1 MKDIMIMDLV
11 VKTDDGRVKHIWPKV
26 KHPTNGV
33 KRKAIRVCLTFSH
46 VHDINM
52 MMMMMMMI
60 MTVIITG
67 TKSQCGRGRC
77 GDVGTRFP
85 SYGKQY
91 KKSVFYTF
99 LYNFPDTG
107 KRFPVSGESFEFS
120 LIFWRFWIRCPRYGE
135 TCPRSWGNVS
145 PTLFCF

>member
-1 MKDIMIMDLV
+1 MILCIKSMKDLMIMDLV

-52 MMMMMMMI
+52 MMMMMMMMI

-91 KKSVFYTF
+91 KKSVFLLFYIIS
-99 LYNFPDTG
+99 
-107 KRFPVSGESFEFS
+107 R
-120 LIFWRFWIRCPRYGE
+120 IR
-135 TCPRSWGNVS
+135 GNVS
-145 PTLFCF
+145 PYPVNHSNLA